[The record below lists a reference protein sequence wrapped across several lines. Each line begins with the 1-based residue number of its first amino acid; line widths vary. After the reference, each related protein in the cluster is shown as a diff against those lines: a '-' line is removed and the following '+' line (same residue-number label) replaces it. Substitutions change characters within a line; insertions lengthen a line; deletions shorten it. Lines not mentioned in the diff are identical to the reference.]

1 MMAYLNDGTAIS
13 ASYVEGVD
21 RRWRQ
26 SRDRRVL
33 NAMTVDV
40 EDYFQVSAFEDR
52 VSRANWDGFESR
64 VCRNTER
71 LLEIFAAEGVT
82 CTFFVLGWIAER
94 FPKLVRQIH
103 AAGHELASHGYSHR
117 LVYEISESDFRD
129 DLRRARI
136 AIESAAGVP
145 VVGYRAPSFSI
156 TQQSLWALDVL
167 ISEGYLFDS
176 SIYPIHHDR
185 YGIPDWPRD
194 IQRVDRAGGSLWEVP
209 GSTVRWAGTNLPVG
223 GGGYFRLLPY
233 GWTRRG
239 IDRLNRVEGKPS
251 VFYLHPWEIDPDQ
264 PRLAGAS
271 LTAIR
276 HYHNLG
282 KTEDRLRRLLK
293 EFRFGPLADV
303 LAQAAQTDNV
313 AVA

>member
-103 AAGHELASHGYSHR
+103 AAGH
-117 LVYEISESDFRD
+117 
-129 DLRRARI
+129 
-136 AIESAAGVP
+136 
-145 VVGYRAPSFSI
+145 
-156 TQQSLWALDVL
+156 
-167 ISEGYLFDS
+167 
-176 SIYPIHHDR
+176 
-185 YGIPDWPRD
+185 
-194 IQRVDRAGGSLWEVP
+194 
-209 GSTVRWAGTNLPVG
+209 
-223 GGGYFRLLPY
+223 
-233 GWTRRG
+233 
-239 IDRLNRVEGKPS
+239 
-251 VFYLHPWEIDPDQ
+251 
-264 PRLAGAS
+264 
-271 LTAIR
+271 
-276 HYHNLG
+276 
-282 KTEDRLRRLLK
+282 
-293 EFRFGPLADV
+293 
-303 LAQAAQTDNV
+303 
-313 AVA
+313 